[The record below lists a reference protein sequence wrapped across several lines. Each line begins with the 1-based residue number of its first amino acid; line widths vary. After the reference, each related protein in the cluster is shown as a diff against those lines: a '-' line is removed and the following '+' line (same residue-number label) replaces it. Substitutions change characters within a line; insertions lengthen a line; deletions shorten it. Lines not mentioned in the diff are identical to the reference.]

1 MSEALR
7 IRYVGHAT
15 VRIEI
20 DGTTLITDP
29 VFRHRLLHLRRHG
42 RRPDAAARAAVD
54 ATLLSHYHLDHAD
67 LRSLREL
74 GRDVPLVG
82 PPGAARLLG
91 DKGFSRVEELPVGG
105 TRELGSLTVTATRAE
120 HDGRRWPLVGLGG
133 ETCGFVVAGSQK
145 VYFAGD
151 TDVFDEMEGLVADLD
166 VAFLPVWGWGTSL
179 GEGHMDPQRAA
190 RAAAL
195 LRPRVAIPV
204 HWGTFFPFALHRRHG
219 HLLRDPPHDFAR
231 ETARVA
237 PDVEVRVL
245 EPGSATEVA
254 AA

>member
-1 MSEALR
+1 MSEPLR

-29 VFRHRLLHLRRHG
+29 IFRHRLLHLRRHG
-42 RRPDAAARAAVD
+42 RKPDAAARAPVD

-74 GRDVPLVG
+74 GRDVPVIG
-82 PPGAARLLG
+82 PPGATNLFG
-91 DKGFSRVEELPVGG
+91 GKGFSRVEELPVGE
-105 TRELGSLTVTATRAE
+105 TRELGGVTVTATRAE
-120 HDGRRWPLVGLGG
+120 HDGRRWPLVGLDA
-133 ETCGFVVAGSQK
+133 ETCGFVIAGSQK

-151 TDVFDEMEGLVADLD
+151 SDVFDAMDGLVADLD
-166 VAFLPVWGWGTSL
+166 VALLPVWGWGPSL
-179 GEGHMDPQRAA
+179 GEGHMNPKRAA

-204 HWGTFFPFALHRRHG
+204 HWGTFFPFALHRRRG
-219 HLLRDPPHDFAR
+219 HLLRDPPREFER
-231 ETARVA
+231 ETAREA
-237 PDVEVRVL
+237 PGVEVRVL
-245 EPGSATEVA
+245 EPGSSTEITA
-254 AA
+254 A